1 MKTFGK
7 FTKIAVA
14 AAVTGALVLPAS
26 AAFAGDKSNK
36 TERAVIGA
44 LIGGIAGAALSKGDT
59 GGIAIG
65 AVAGAAL
72 GASTGGN
79 DRDHRYSSGY
89 RDTRYGNGYG
99 YNTGYNVWRRLQP
112 VVQQRLRPDQRGV
125 ATTPATAATNA
136 ATATTP
142 ATVRTAASMGT
153 ATTASAAKRPSSRN
167 DRRRPFGGGA
177 FFVREPRFDRERTL
191 CVARNLL

>member
-36 TERAVIGA
+36 TERAILGA
-44 LIGGIAGAALSKGDT
+44 LIGGIAGAALSDGDK

-72 GASTGGN
+72 GASTGSSN

-89 RDTRYGNGYG
+89 RDTRYGYGSSYNNGYSQSYNNGYG
-99 YNTGYNVWRRLQP
+99 RDRYNTGYRSNGGQYGNGYYGQRR
-112 VVQQRLRPDQRGV
+112 
-125 ATTPATAATNA
+125 
-136 ATATTP
+136 
-142 ATVRTAASMGT
+142 
-153 ATTASAAKRPSSRN
+153 
-167 DRRRPFGGGA
+167 
-177 FFVREPRFDRERTL
+177 
-191 CVARNLL
+191 

>member
-26 AAFAGDKSNK
+26 AAFAGDRNNK
-36 TERAVIGA
+36 TERAILGA
-44 LIGGIAGAALSKGDT
+44 VIGGIAGAALSDGDR

-72 GASTGGN
+72 GASTGHGDRY

-89 RDTRYGNGYG
+89 RDSRYGSGYGSSYNSGYGRSGYDNGYGRSGYDSRDHRGDRYNTGYRYDGRDGGGQYGNGYYG
-99 YNTGYNVWRRLQP
+99 QRR
-112 VVQQRLRPDQRGV
+112 
-125 ATTPATAATNA
+125 
-136 ATATTP
+136 
-142 ATVRTAASMGT
+142 
-153 ATTASAAKRPSSRN
+153 
-167 DRRRPFGGGA
+167 
-177 FFVREPRFDRERTL
+177 
-191 CVARNLL
+191 

>member
-44 LIGGIAGAALSKGDT
+44 LIGGLAGAALSKGDT

-72 GASTGGN
+72 GASTGNN
-79 DRDHRYSSGY
+79 DRDHRYSSNYRDPRYGYGSSYNNGYSQSGYGQSYSNGYGQSQNTGYGRDRRGDRYNTGY
-89 RDTRYGNGYG
+89 RQDGGQYGNGYYG
-99 YNTGYNVWRRLQP
+99 QRR
-112 VVQQRLRPDQRGV
+112 
-125 ATTPATAATNA
+125 
-136 ATATTP
+136 
-142 ATVRTAASMGT
+142 
-153 ATTASAAKRPSSRN
+153 
-167 DRRRPFGGGA
+167 
-177 FFVREPRFDRERTL
+177 
-191 CVARNLL
+191 